1 MKKENKLIKRLS
13 KITFQ
18 TQLFL
23 IVLLCFIFFVVIEFI
38 LIQYTFRVRYV
49 KRELENVTE
58 KIEELSNRINN
69 NENDLIVLLSD
80 FYEKNNAIPLY
91 ITSETGSYT
100 LVESKNNEYT
110 VLVSDNNTTYKVSL
124 LTYEVIFE
132 VGDIISLYIDK
143 SSSSDLYIAKKIIS
157 EKGEYE
163 NGSYSESSIFLEN
176 VEIKEI
182 KTPNNI
188 NYLFESN
195 KNVIE
200 GIDTL
205 NKDITKFKDFECKYA
220 YYAGYYMNNNSNNMF
235 ILYKPS
241 SFEGTD
247 YFIYVVYS
255 LVKTD
260 FIISVVSSYY
270 GYILLGSL
278 LIAVLIAIFISRAF
292 SKPVKQVEREMKK
305 LASGDYTPSENN
317 FRNVELVSLENTLNE
332 VKKDTENNVKNIE
345 SQKKILENLN
355 NKLVHEEELKKSFI
369 ARLSHELKTPLM
381 VISATTEAL
390 MSGIIEENEK
400 EKEFETILEEV
411 DKTTTIIKDII
422 NIYKSTAKEMNLNIT
437 RFSLNELSDEILS
450 SIKHIAQVKNLEV
463 ITNYDTVSY
472 IDADKDLISQVVS
485 NYLTNAFKYTKEGN
499 RIEINIKNLKDSI
512 TYEVINYG
520 SSIKEENKDKIW
532 LPFFRENEDIDQ
544 SSTGMGLYIV
554 KSILESHGYE
564 YGVENISG
572 GVRSYFTLK
581 K

>member
-69 NENDLIVLLSD
+69 DENDLIVLLSD

-91 ITSETGSYT
+91 ITSQTGSYT

-305 LASGDYTPSENN
+305 LANGDYTPSENN

-554 KSILESHGYE
+554 KSILEGHGYE